1 MTTRAPCRA
10 SSRTIAWPI
19 PLLPPVTIA
28 VLLFRAI
35 TPPFTI
41 DLHCFAPFQV
51 RRRGEAGSPLA
62 AGSGRRPLRNLRDQ
76 VCHKTGPA
84 GLVRS
89 AAPASIVAVK
99 ALMEQDVVLE
109 MRIGL
114 ELFIC
119 AENGPSTVGAAAK
132 EAAQVLDQQVVDRH
146 PDGPAPSR
154 RRIRSPTLS
163 ARRYPDKA
171 TPL

>member
-99 ALMEQDVVLE
+99 ALVEQDVVLE
-109 MRIGL
+109 MRVGL

-119 AENGPSTVGAAAK
+119 AENGPSTVHAAAK
-132 EAAQVLDQQVVDRH
+132 QVDEAVAEFIGDLVEREHV
-146 PDGPAPSR
+146 P
-154 RRIRSPTLS
+154 
-163 ARRYPDKA
+163 
-171 TPL
+171 

>member
-1 MTTRAPCRA
+1 
-10 SSRTIAWPI
+10 
-19 PLLPPVTIA
+19 
-28 VLLFRAI
+28 LFRDI

-41 DLHCFAPFQV
+41 DLHCFAAFQV

-62 AGSGRRPLRNLRDQ
+62 AGAGGGRCAICAIRF
-76 VCHKTGPA
+76 CHKTGPA

-99 ALMEQDVVLE
+99 VLVEQDVVLE
-109 MRIGL
+109 MRVGL

-132 EAAQVLDQQVVDRH
+132 QVDEALAEFIGDLVEREHV
-146 PDGPAPSR
+146 P
-154 RRIRSPTLS
+154 
-163 ARRYPDKA
+163 
-171 TPL
+171 

>member
-28 VLLFRAI
+28 VLLFRDI

-41 DLHCFAPFQV
+41 DLHGFAAFQV

-62 AGSGRRPLRNLRDQ
+62 AGAGGGRCAICAIRF
-76 VCHKTGPA
+76 CHKTGPA

-99 ALMEQDVVLE
+99 VLVEQDVV
-109 MRIGL
+109 
-114 ELFIC
+114 
-119 AENGPSTVGAAAK
+119 
-132 EAAQVLDQQVVDRH
+132 
-146 PDGPAPSR
+146 
-154 RRIRSPTLS
+154 
-163 ARRYPDKA
+163 
-171 TPL
+171 